1 MREIYFAF
9 LVFYNQ
15 ICGFIE
21 IPNLKVK
28 TVRVFNQAISLMLA
42 IMLLMVAGA
51 RSWSDHSDRGSYHGA
66 KAEAV
71 AKDLTKKATAHS
83 GQSEQPEVS
92 ALSLN
97 AVITP
102 AISFDFY
109 QFFYFLAQPVWHF
122 VAKKSIVRT
131 AFSEPVFLVSSF
143 QRVFGR
149 FIVTNAP

>member
-1 MREIYFAF
+1 M
-9 LVFYNQ
+9 
-15 ICGFIE
+15 
-21 IPNLKVK
+21 K
-28 TVRVFNQAISLMLA
+28 TVRVINQAISLMLA
-42 IMLLMVAGA
+42 VMLLTVAGA
-51 RSWSDHSDRGSYHGA
+51 RSWSDHADGGAFKGA
-66 KAEAV
+66 KTESI
-71 AKDLTKKATAHS
+71 AKDLTKKAHAQP

-109 QFFYFLAQPVWHF
+109 QYLYFLPQPVWHF
-122 VAKKSIVRT
+122 VAKKLVVRT
-131 AFSEPVFLVSSF
+131 AFSEPVFLVSHF

>member
-1 MREIYFAF
+1 
-9 LVFYNQ
+9 
-15 ICGFIE
+15 
-21 IPNLKVK
+21 
-28 TVRVFNQAISLMLA
+28 MLA
-42 IMLLMVAGA
+42 VMLLTVAGA
-51 RSWSDHSDRGSYHGA
+51 RSWSDHTDGSAFQGA
-66 KAEAV
+66 KTEAI
-71 AKDLTKKATAHS
+71 AKDLAKKANAQS

-109 QFFYFLAQPVWHF
+109 QYLYFLPQPVWHF
-122 VAKKSIVRT
+122 VAKKLVVRT
-131 AFSEPVFLVSSF
+131 AFSEPVYLVSHF

>member
-1 MREIYFAF
+1 M
-9 LVFYNQ
+9 
-15 ICGFIE
+15 
-21 IPNLKVK
+21 K
-28 TVRVFNQAISLMLA
+28 TVRVINQAISLMLA
-42 IMLLMVAGA
+42 VMLLTVAGV
-51 RSWSDHSDRGSYHGA
+51 RSWSDHTDRGAFQGA
-66 KAEAV
+66 KTEAL
-71 AKDLTKKATAHS
+71 AKDLAKKAHAQS

-109 QFFYFLAQPVWHF
+109 QYLYFLPQPVWHF
-122 VAKKSIVRT
+122 VAQKLVVRT
-131 AFSEPVFLVSSF
+131 AFSEPVYLVSHF

>member
-1 MREIYFAF
+1 M
-9 LVFYNQ
+9 
-15 ICGFIE
+15 
-21 IPNLKVK
+21 K
-28 TVRVFNQAISLMLA
+28 TVRVINQAISLMLA
-42 IMLLMVAGA
+42 VMLLTVAGA
-51 RSWSDHSDRGSYHGA
+51 RSWSDHTVTEAFKSA
-66 KAEAV
+66 KTEAV
-71 AKDLTKKATAHS
+71 SKDLTKKADAHP

-109 QFFYFLAQPVWHF
+109 QYLYFLPQPVWHF
-122 VAKKSIVRT
+122 VAKKLVVRT
-131 AFSEPVFLVSSF
+131 AFSEPVFLVSHF

>member
-1 MREIYFAF
+1 
-9 LVFYNQ
+9 
-15 ICGFIE
+15 
-21 IPNLKVK
+21 
-28 TVRVFNQAISLMLA
+28 MLA
-42 IMLLMVAGA
+42 VMLLTVAGA
-51 RSWSDHSDRGSYHGA
+51 RSWSDQTVTGA
-66 KAEAV
+66 FKSAKTEAV
-71 AKDLTKKATAHS
+71 TKDLAKKADAQP

-109 QFFYFLAQPVWHF
+109 QYLYFLPQPVWHF
-122 VAKKSIVRT
+122 VAKKLVVRT
-131 AFSEPVFLVSSF
+131 AYSEPVFLVSHF

>member
-1 MREIYFAF
+1 
-9 LVFYNQ
+9 
-15 ICGFIE
+15 
-21 IPNLKVK
+21 
-28 TVRVFNQAISLMLA
+28 MLA
-42 IMLLMVAGA
+42 VMLLTVAGA
-51 RSWSDHSDRGSYHGA
+51 RSWSDQTDQGA
-66 KAEAV
+66 FKGVKTETI
-71 AKDLTKKATAHS
+71 AKDLAKKADAQP

-109 QFFYFLAQPVWHF
+109 QYLYFLPQPVWHF
-122 VAKKSIVRT
+122 VAKKLVVRT
-131 AFSEPVFLVSSF
+131 AFSEPVYLVSHF

>member
-1 MREIYFAF
+1 M
-9 LVFYNQ
+9 
-15 ICGFIE
+15 
-21 IPNLKVK
+21 K
-28 TVRVFNQAISLMLA
+28 TVRVINQAISLMLA
-42 IMLLMVAGA
+42 VMLLTVAGA
-51 RSWSDHSDRGSYHGA
+51 RSWSDHTGRGAFPGA
-66 KAEAV
+66 KTEAI
-71 AKDLTKKATAHS
+71 AKDLAKKANAQP

-109 QFFYFLAQPVWHF
+109 QYLYFLPQPVWHF
-122 VAKKSIVRT
+122 ATPKLFAHV
-131 AFSEPVFLVSSF
+131 AFSEPVFLVSCF